1 MANNRTISN
10 DFQISGGV
18 LWKYEGGGTNIEI
31 PEGVLEIGDCAF
43 VDHKNIK
50 AITLPDGLVS
60 IGNRCF
66 EGCSALISMVIPDS
80 VRSIGEYAFN
90 GCTSLRSCRLPEK
103 LYQIDT
109 CVFKNCISLKEL
121 RVPNGVSVI
130 DSGAFLDCRNLEM
143 VYIPRS
149 VTALQD
155 SFNSHPFSG
164 CKKLIIYTPENSAAE
179 QFAKVYDIP
188 FMNIDRP
195 PDVNIFF
202 TPKKDTS
209 LFGGFRKEAPKPAA
223 APEPKPQAEPAAEP
237 APQQT
242 PPVKAKPDRKALA
255 EERKARKIAER
266 ERIQAEKERAAEERQ
281 RLQAERARKA
291 AEQQRIRAEEGRLQ
305 AEKRAAEQERLQ
317 AEKERLLAEKKAEQE
332 RILDER
338 ARRQAEKELRAE
350 EKALARAEKAAEKER
365 IRAAKSS
372 ARSAEPSGTGV
383 SSKLVIVLLLIAF
396 LIGAAIAFAV
406 VKSGIAPGGETQK
419 QAEYSLEEFVEVNPD
434 ARIQIEQSV
443 QDTNVDVFVSEN
455 NLIYR
460 YDLSKVDGMS
470 ETAAK
475 DAETISSLEDSLDS
489 GDSRFIELCQKL
501 EDDTGIRGISVTVLY
516 TYGEDKLTSRTYTA
530 NGKY

>member
-202 TPKKDTS
+202 APKKDTS

-223 APEPKPQAEPAAEP
+223 APEPKPQAAPAAEP

-281 RLQAERARKA
+281 RLQAERTRKA
-291 AEQQRIRAEEGRLQ
+291 AEQQRIRAEEDLLQ
-305 AEKRAAEQERLQ
+305 AEKRAAEQERL
-317 AEKERLLAEKKAEQE
+317 
-332 RILDER
+332 
-338 ARRQAEKELRAE
+338 QAEKELRAE

-489 GDSRFIELCQKL
+489 GDSRFIELCQNL